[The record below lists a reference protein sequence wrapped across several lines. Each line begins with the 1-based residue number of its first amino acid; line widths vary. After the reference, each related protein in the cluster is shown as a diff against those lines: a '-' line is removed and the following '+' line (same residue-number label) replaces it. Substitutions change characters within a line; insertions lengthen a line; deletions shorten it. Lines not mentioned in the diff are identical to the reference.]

1 MFCFILT
8 TPKKKKRL
16 PSANHFFKTIFF
28 GVAHQIF
35 KKKKADVFRDA
46 LRGIKLWAKRKKEF
60 LGGGCDPPGTN
71 PSEFFFRF
79 FFLYILFVKI
89 KKDRGIYSNVFG
101 VKKNVLFVF
110 FVFVP
115 SSFCFQPHLHTTRKQ
130 KCIPTKEKHKNKTK
144 YSSLVF

>member
-60 LGGGCDPPGTN
+60 LGGGCDPPGTK
-71 PSEFFFRF
+71 PIGIFFSFFFF
-79 FFLYILFVKI
+79 IYIVCQNKKRSRHLLQRVWSKKKCFVC
-89 KKDRGIYSNVFG
+89 
-101 VKKNVLFVF
+101 F